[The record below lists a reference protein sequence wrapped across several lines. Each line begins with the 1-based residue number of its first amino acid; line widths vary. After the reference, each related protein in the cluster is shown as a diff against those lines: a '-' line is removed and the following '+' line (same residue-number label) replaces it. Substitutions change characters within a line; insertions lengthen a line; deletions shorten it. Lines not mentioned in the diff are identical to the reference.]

1 MASSIISNAIQGKFR
16 EDRTYTLAASSAM
29 NIQLLPEGI
38 WLVKV
43 SSTNAPA
50 YGLFV
55 IATNGTGIVHI
66 EQICAAGVTAT
77 INSGGTA
84 LVTISN
90 TYQYAAENIR
100 AVLL

>member
-1 MASSIISNAIQGKFR
+1 MASSIIKNAMLGKFKG
-16 EDRTYTLAASSAM
+16 DRTYTLAAGSAM
-29 NIQLLPEGI
+29 NIQFLNEGI

-43 SSTNAPA
+43 SSTGAP

-55 IATNGTGIVHI
+55 IATSGTQILHI
-66 EQICAAGVTAT
+66 EQICAAGVTVT

-84 LVTISN
+84 MVTISN
-90 TYQYAAENIR
+90 THQYASENIR